1 MNIMKIRDSPFSL
14 FTVIDSKE
22 LNLGFYIGQFD
33 ISKYH
38 YNSDPTSN
46 CLVQEKAKTNP
57 RKRGSRKGSYAF

>member
-22 LNLGFYIGQFD
+22 LNLGQFD